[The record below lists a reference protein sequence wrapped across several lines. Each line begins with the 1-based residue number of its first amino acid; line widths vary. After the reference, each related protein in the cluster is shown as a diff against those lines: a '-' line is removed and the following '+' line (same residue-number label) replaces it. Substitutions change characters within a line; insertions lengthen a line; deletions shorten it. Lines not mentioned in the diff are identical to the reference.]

1 MAEQEVTGRPPEGL
15 EELREEFNTKP
26 EGDLYDFEDRYCLY
40 SIPHQ
45 PEDYDGPERYCVSR
59 CHDVQNGIWRCRAHK
74 GKGIGRPG
82 KELQKGN
89 PKHHMYSTP
98 EYLLNHLTEE
108 EQEVY
113 DEIMSWADVY
123 GIDPEE
129 DPAVYDDLQLLAV
142 ERVRSIKTGEYILK
156 EGEVRE
162 KAIYDAEGNLADMED
177 DTNAISEE
185 HRRLIGLIQ
194 SLKKDLGLTRKE
206 QMKAEDRNMVA
217 ESADTTS
224 DAMSELV
231 SDDEKQ
237 FNVDEYEPDDT

>member
-1 MAEQEVTGRPPEGL
+1 MAEQEVTGRTPEDIT
-15 EELREEFNTKP
+15 ELRKRFYTKP
-26 EGDLYDFEDRYCLY
+26 ESDHYDFEDRYCLF

-45 PEDYDGPERYCVSR
+45 PDDYDGPDRYCVSR
-59 CHDVQNGIWRCRAHK
+59 CHNVQNGTWRCRAHK
-74 GKGIGRPG
+74 GKGLGTPG
-82 KELQKGN
+82 EELKRGN

-98 EYLLNHLTEE
+98 EYLLEHLTDEE
-108 EQEVY
+108 KQVY
-113 DEIMSWADVY
+113 DEIMSWAETY
-123 GIDPEE
+123 GIDKEE
-129 DPAVYDDLQLLAV
+129 DPAVYDDLQMLAV

-162 KAIYDAEGNLADMED
+162 TPIYGENGLEGYED

-206 QMKAEDRNMVA
+206 QMKADDRNIMA

-224 DAMSELV
+224 EAMSELV
-231 SDDEKQ
+231 ANDDKK
-237 FNVDEYEPDDT
+237 FNVDEYEP